1 MDSNNSKVFSK
12 LRNADFWFDH
22 FGLKVFFSPEY
33 EDEVKKF
40 LSIFSSEKVNI

>member
-33 EDEVKKF
+33 EDEVKNF
-40 LSIFSSEKVNI
+40 LSIFSLEKVNI